1 MKPSKDYYNNIG
13 DQLLK
18 VIVEAAHFSNKTF
31 GDEFER
37 GPEGPINHL
46 KKEVDELLECPLDRH
61 EYADCFLLLV
71 DAYRRAGGNI
81 YDLLKAVEE
90 KIKIN
95 KSREWGE
102 PDEYGVINHK
112 K

>member
-1 MKPSKDYYNNIG
+1 MKPSKDFYNDIG
-13 DQLLK
+13 GQLIK
-18 VIVEAAHFSNKTF
+18 VISEAAKFSNKTF

-46 KKEVDELLECPLDRH
+46 KKEVNELLESPLDRH

-81 YDLLKAVEE
+81 YDMLKAVEE
-90 KIKIN
+90 KIEIN
-95 KSREWGE
+95 KNREWGS
-102 PDEYGVINHK
+102 PDENGIINHIR
-112 K
+112 